1 MEILEFGDKNKRKLI
16 LIHGFQCPYQIW
28 EEYIGHYKNEFHIIV
43 PVMPGHHPQKQEDF
57 SSFLQVSEA
66 LEDYYLSRY
75 GKEVYAVFGMSMGG
89 VLAATLWQNGR
100 LHIEK
105 IIFDGSPL
113 VPFKGIVKNVIL
125 RFYLNVT
132 RKTRQRDPKT
142 LAQAE
147 KICPPK
153 YMHPFLQVIDGM
165 SDTTIRN
172 YIDGISRFRLR
183 DNLNTGDT
191 KIYYYYGSAFNEMLG
206 KKSAR
211 LIVAHFTGSTVT
223 CFKGKG
229 HCENT
234 LFHPDLMMKELDPI
248 LIPSSL

>member
-1 MEILEFGDKNKRKLI
+1 
-16 LIHGFQCPYQIW
+16 
-28 EEYIGHYKNEFHIIV
+28 
-43 PVMPGHHPQKQEDF
+43 MPGHHPQKQEDF
-57 SSFLQVSEA
+57 SSFSQVSEA

-153 YMHPFLQVIDGM
+153 YMHPFLQVIDAM

-172 YIDGISRFRLR
+172 YIDGISRFRLIS
-183 DNLNTGDT
+183 G
-191 KIYYYYGSAFNEMLG
+191 
-206 KKSAR
+206 
-211 LIVAHFTGSTVT
+211 
-223 CFKGKG
+223 
-229 HCENT
+229 
-234 LFHPDLMMKELDPI
+234 
-248 LIPSSL
+248 